1 MTSDVPSMRATR
13 TSDDARRLA
22 LVGALA
28 LAACS
33 RGRPLTDAEAVA
45 RAESA
50 LAPFKAELARTLAG
64 ALARGPDDAIDACA
78 TRAPELARA
87 ASKDGVQ
94 LGRASDRRRNPGNTV
109 PSWAS
114 SAVADLARAPRDG
127 EHRVVPLPGGRAGYV
142 ETITV
147 KAMCLTCHGEAVSAP
162 IAARIAARYPDD
174 AATGFREGDMRGVF
188 WVELPPGR

>member
-1 MTSDVPSMRATR
+1 MTSTDEPRGR
-13 TSDDARRLA
+13 TQGPTRRLA
-22 LVGALA
+22 LVGAIA

-33 RGRPLTDAEAVA
+33 RGRALTDAEAAA
-45 RAESA
+45 RAQST
-50 LAPFKAELARTLAG
+50 LAPFKTELARTLAG

-87 ASKDGVQ
+87 ASKDGVRV
-94 LGRASDRRRNPGNTV
+94 GRASDRRRNPDNAV

-114 SAVADLARAPRDG
+114 SAVTDLARAPRDG
-127 EHRVVPLPGGRAGYV
+127 EHRVVALPGGRAGYV

-147 KAMCLTCHGEAVSAP
+147 KAMCLTCHGEAVAPP
-162 IAARIAARYPDD
+162 IAARIAARYPND

-188 WVELPPGR
+188 WVELPAGP